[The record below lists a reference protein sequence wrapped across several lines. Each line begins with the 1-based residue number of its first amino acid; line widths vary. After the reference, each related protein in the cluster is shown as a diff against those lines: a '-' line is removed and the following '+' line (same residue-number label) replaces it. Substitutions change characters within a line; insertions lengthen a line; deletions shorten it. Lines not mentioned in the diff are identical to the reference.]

1 MSNLSGGRVRHAWE
15 GLRVL
20 KDGPSFAAT
29 KGNGSG
35 QLSIRGGSMSVEL
48 AAERVPGLPSGEERR
63 GEGRCERGLE
73 GEDDWTVVGDEDGAR
88 DASRRPP
95 PPSYEEAIRK

>member
-35 QLSIRGGSMSVEL
+35 LLSIRGGSMSVEL
-48 AAERVPGLPSGEERR
+48 AAERVPGLPSG

-73 GEDDWTVVGDEDGAR
+73 DGDDWTVVGDEDGAR
-88 DASRRPP
+88 EVGRRPP
-95 PPSYEEAIRK
+95 PPSYEEAMRK